1 MEIKNYFAQDAQGN
15 IMPSANCYLY
25 LPGTTT
31 LATGLVDG
39 NGVPISNPFLASSIG
54 QVTFGAPNGVYD
66 LRIAQGA
73 RDTTIEIQCADLL
86 QALNETASFLGAKSS
101 APTTRNDGSPLQVA
115 DRYFNTSDQL
125 EYLYKST
132 GWVVNNIDGQLI
144 ATNQGASLVGAV
156 MQDGSAGTVQDYIYA
171 GDTKLRSDL
180 SGSEGSKEIGFQ
192 FPGGYANTLFSRLTN
207 EVFVED
213 FGAENLVGGG
223 VIDDTVAVTNA
234 LNYIGT
240 NGGRLQFKAGQIYRC
255 APLNIVLES
264 YKVAYIQGNG
274 AVILSTNP
282 GTTVQSFLIRAK
294 FGSSIRVERVYLDHV
309 IQPNYLDGNGV
320 AETGGITINPFSI
333 SEYPD
338 LVEVD
343 GVKIKSA
350 WWAGIRVYLP
360 RVARVT
366 NCSVQNAKGSGIF
379 GSVRETAFVSENEVF
394 HTSDDCIFF
403 GSPITLPAKSF
414 VASGNVVGSNGAKGI
429 GAAGFKYNIFS
440 GNLTDNT
447 SAFGL
452 VAYSGS
458 EASDVWGPIDT
469 VAFTGNTVGRV
480 LGAINNV
487 AGTKA
492 GIYVR
497 GDATRQPRLVTMTG
511 NNIKD
516 TSEQL
521 IRIDTALLATLVGNS
536 AEAGAG
542 LLVGGAAGYGT
553 TQLQMSANNFKVASA
568 NAISLFDV
576 SKFVISDNQL
586 RGYSA
591 APIAGSRCADGVIY
605 DNTYEGSSQAPS
617 FPAGNTN
624 VKFSDFKYSVSAY
637 ISGTSS
643 ADADNPIVMHRSLQE
658 SPNNL
663 NSTIISIIG
672 DVVLTGSLTAS
683 QGIMNLGTA
692 LQPLVSQN
700 IQVSCFN
707 GTTYTI
713 CNLQIRNSSNGLCVL
728 YGAPAGTTKV
738 SISARFKLD

>member
-66 LRIAQGA
+66 LRISQGA

-86 QALNETASFLGAKSS
+86 QALNETASFLGARSTD
-101 APTTRNDGSPLQVA
+101 PTTRVDGTPLQLA
-115 DRYFNTSDQL
+115 DRYLNTTDQI
-125 EYLYKST
+125 EYIYKAS
-132 GWVVNNIDGQLI
+132 GWIANNLDGQIISSNL
-144 ATNQGASLVGAV
+144 GASYVGSV
-156 MQDGSAGTVQDYIYA
+156 MPDGSNGTVQDYINQ
-171 GDTKLRSDL
+171 GDKKLRLELLSSD
-180 SGSEGSKEIGFQ
+180 GSAQIGFL
-192 FPGGYANTLFSRLTN
+192 FPGGEAQSLFKRLTS

-213 FGAENLVGGG
+213 FGAVGDG
-223 VIDDTVAVTNA
+223 VTNDTISISNA
-234 LNYIGT
+234 IT
-240 NGGRLQFKAGQIYRC
+240 HICTSGGRLQFKAGKIYRC
-255 APLNIVLES
+255 DPLNIVLES
-264 YKVAYIQGNG
+264 YQVAYMQGNG

-282 GTTVQSFLIRAK
+282 GTTVQSLLIRAK
-294 FGSSIRVERVYLDHV
+294 FGSSIRVERIYLDHV
-309 IQPNYLDGNGV
+309 TQPSYLDGNGV

-338 LVEVD
+338 LVEID

-379 GSVRETAFVSENEVF
+379 GSVRETAFVSGNEVF

-414 VASGNVVGSNGAKGI
+414 VASGNVVGSNGSKGI
-429 GAAGFKYNIFS
+429 GAAGFKYNSFV

-516 TSEQL
+516 TGEQL

-536 AEAGAG
+536 AEGGTG

-553 TQLQMSANNFKVASA
+553 TQLQMSANNFNVTSA
-568 NAISLFDV
+568 NAIALFDV
-576 SKFVISDNQL
+576 SKFAIRDNQL
-586 RGYSA
+586 RGYTA
-591 APIAGSRCADGVIY
+591 APIAGVRCADGEIY
-605 DNTYEGSSQAPS
+605 DNTLAGSSQAPS

-624 VKFSDFKYSVSAY
+624 VKFSDFKYAVSAY
-637 ISGTSS
+637 VSGTSS
-643 ADADNPIVMHRSLQE
+643 ADTDNPIAMHRSLQKA
-658 SPNNL
+658 PNNA
-663 NSTIISIIG
+663 NSTVISIMG
-672 DVVLTGSLTAS
+672 DVVLTGTLTAA

-692 LQPLVSQN
+692 LQPLATQN
-700 IQVSCFN
+700 IPVSCFN
-707 GTTYTI
+707 GTTYTM

-728 YGAPAGTTKV
+728 YGAPAGTTKM
-738 SISARFKLD
+738 SISTRFKLD